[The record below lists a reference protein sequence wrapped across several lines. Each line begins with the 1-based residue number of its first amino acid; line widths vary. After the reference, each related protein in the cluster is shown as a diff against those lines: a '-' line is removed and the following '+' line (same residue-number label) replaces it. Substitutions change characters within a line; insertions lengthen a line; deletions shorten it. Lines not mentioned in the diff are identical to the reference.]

1 MRKKSGKSDK
11 SNYIVGISNYI
22 VGNEREYGNK
32 DLVGISNY
40 IVGNE
45 REYGNKD

>member
-22 VGNEREYGNK
+22 VGM
-32 DLVGISNY
+32 SNY
-40 IVGNE
+40 IVGMTGM
-45 REYGNKD
+45 RVTI